1 MADFYRGP
9 RRRAP
14 ATKSG
19 RKAALNAFHELDNHL
34 HAIGRAVQLALDDVA
49 LSERHRDNL
58 RQIDDKC
65 SKLVRLV
72 QRLQNLEVLGAE
84 GDVYAVV
91 CMYCSESIL
100 IARYIGAA
108 EAATMAEHVRTSH
121 PDRV

>member
-19 RKAALNAFHELDNHL
+19 RKAALNAFHELNNHL
-34 HAIGRAVQLALDDVA
+34 HAIGMAVQLALEDAA

-65 SKLVRLV
+65 SKLIRLA

-84 GDVYAVV
+84 GDVYAVI
-91 CMYCSESIL
+91 CMYCSETIL
-100 IARYIGAA
+100 MARYIGDA
-108 EAATMAEHVRTSH
+108 EAAIMAEHVRTSH